1 MVGTYGG
8 SGSHVALT
16 LDAGG
21 NEEGVVV
28 VLLVSREDQVVED
41 FAAGNGAVV
50 AHYRVDDPRP
60 VFEVAVGSDDEFD
73 RNATVEDTA
82 SVTHDSVDKNDVFA
96 NL

>member
-1 MVGTYGG
+1 M
-8 SGSHVALT
+8 
-16 LDAGG
+16 
-21 NEEGVVV
+21 

>member
-60 VFEVAVGSDDEFD
+60 VFEVTVGSDDEFD

>member
-73 RNATVEDTA
+73 RNATVKDTA